1 MELGSLSRILKL
13 SYLQG
18 KQQVNNIGFLLL
30 IFFLFLGIFLPP
42 YENMPEKTSIVFIRA
57 TEFCMLLLFSRILG
71 GEFEYKTSKYIFTS
85 SLTRLQVMIVK
96 LITIVGLSLL
106 LCFIYNLTVLVIQIF
121 NTEEIVLSQLLMNI
135 NYSILHFLLYGLC
148 LGTFIL
154 LISTITFSSVFS
166 FLITYVFYGGM
177 IQSLILLVG
186 EKHRNEI
193 IRELVQN
200 TPFYI
205 ATYGFHNQSYTNYE
219 MVLLLVSSILTFII
233 ACLIIE
239 KRDLR

>member
-1 MELGSLSRILKL
+1 MSDKA
-13 SYLQG
+13 
-18 KQQVNNIGFLLL
+18 
-30 IFFLFLGIFLPP
+30 
-42 YENMPEKTSIVFIRA
+42 SIIFIRA
-57 TEFCMLLLFSRILG
+57 TEFCMLLLFSKILG
-71 GEFEYKTSKYIFTS
+71 SEFEYKTSKYIFTS

-106 LCFIYNLTVLVIQIF
+106 LCFIYNLTVLVIGIF
-121 NTEEIVLSQLLMNI
+121 NKEEMALSQLFMDI
-135 NYSILHFLLYGLC
+135 NYSVLHFLLYGLC

-205 ATYGFHNQSYTNYE
+205 ATYGFQNQSYTNYE

-233 ACLIIE
+233 ACIIIE